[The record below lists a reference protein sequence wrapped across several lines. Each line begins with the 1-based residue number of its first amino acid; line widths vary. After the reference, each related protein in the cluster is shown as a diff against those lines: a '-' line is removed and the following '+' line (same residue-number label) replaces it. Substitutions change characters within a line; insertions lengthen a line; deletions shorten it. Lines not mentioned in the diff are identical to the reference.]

1 MQHLDPPMPERPGG
15 SWRGLFARRPDTE
28 HAPGRN
34 SYEQRM
40 TESLRDVVDERL
52 DDGLRA
58 IEQRAADLMREVAAE
73 MWRDSGGDIRPEQE
87 RIVSI
92 LSRDQA
98 LRSLI
103 TANDERF
110 QALALRADRLED
122 TVLGMADS
130 SRGTRRAME
139 ASAKTIKEI
148 STSPTLQGIDGI
160 RNQLELVEHHIAE
173 TFAHLDERDRLLTES
188 IDQQV
193 KEHAEIVAAETAR
206 IVDAMEG
213 YVQGG
218 TEVVGR
224 LAQRME
230 AHADAF
236 EQAFAAGDGPAGI
249 GQLVDDRVGQV
260 EQQIE
265 MLSERV
271 GIRGRDQES
280 LLVGIERHVEQRMMG
295 LAGLIRSDSQNLK
308 ELIEER
314 TSEQDE
320 VVREQLDEAIGAH
333 LEEIIDRTRT
343 QVEALARTTQEQT
356 AALTLGINASIERH
370 FADLSQQMDDQV
382 EAPVGQVATLPED
395 LEERLGDVLGD
406 KLSTHVDDRVTAIA
420 RLIRSDNRV
429 LAEQMAKLT
438 ASEERDEEDVDMM
451 KHVLRSVKELQAGV
465 ASDLLGTMDQRFQTI
480 SHQLHQETQSTAEAM
495 VKVAEVLGEKIDRL
509 SVRVDQGRGEE
520 LQVVI
525 ERMSDAIR
533 AMSAAG
539 RERTIELE

>member
-15 SWRGLFARRPDTE
+15 PWRGLFARRPDTE
-28 HAPGRN
+28 HASGRT
-34 SYEQRM
+34 SYEQRVAE
-40 TESLRDVVDERL
+40 TLRDVVDERL

-122 TVLGMADS
+122 TVREMADS
-130 SRGTRRAME
+130 SRATRRAME

-148 STSPTLQGIDGI
+148 STSPTLQGIDGV

-173 TFAHLDERDRLLTES
+173 TFAHLDERDRLLTET

-193 KEHAEIVAAETAR
+193 KEHAEIVAAETSR
-206 IVDAMEG
+206 IVEAMEG

-218 TEVVGR
+218 TEAVGR

-230 AHADAF
+230 AHADAL
-236 EQAFAAGDGPAGI
+236 EQAFAADDPSGI
-249 GQLVDDRVGQV
+249 GGLVDDRVEQV

-314 TSEQDE
+314 TSATEE
-320 VVREQLDEAIGAH
+320 VVRDQMDEAIGAH
-333 LEEIIDRTRT
+333 LDEIVDRTRT
-343 QVEALARTTQEQT
+343 QVEALARTTEEQL

-370 FADLSQQMDDQV
+370 FANLSQQMDDQM
-382 EAPVGQVATLPED
+382 EAPVGQVATLPD
-395 LEERLGDVLGD
+395 DFEERLGDVLGD
-406 KLSTHVDDRVTAIA
+406 KLVTHVDDRVTAIA

-429 LAEQMAKLT
+429 LAEQMAKVSG
-438 ASEERDEEDVDMM
+438 SEARDEEDLEMM

-509 SVRVDQGRGEE
+509 SVRVDQGHGEE

>member
-15 SWRGLFARRPDTE
+15 PWRGLFARRPDTE
-28 HAPGRN
+28 HTSGRT
-34 SYEQRM
+34 SYERRVAE
-40 TESLRDVVDERL
+40 TLRDVVDERL

-122 TVLGMADS
+122 TVREMGDS
-130 SRGTRRAME
+130 SRATRRAME

-173 TFAHLDERDRLLTES
+173 TFAQLDERDRLLTES
-188 IDQQV
+188 IDGQV
-193 KEHAEIVAAETAR
+193 KEHAEIVAQETAR
-206 IVDAMEG
+206 IVEAMEG

-218 TEVVGR
+218 TEAVGR

-236 EQAFAAGDGPAGI
+236 EQAFAAGDGAGI
-249 GQLVDDRVGQV
+249 GQIVDDRVGQV

-265 MLSERV
+265 LLSERV

-295 LAGLIRSDSQNLK
+295 LAGLIRSDSQTLK
-308 ELIEER
+308 ELIEDR
-314 TSEQDE
+314 TSAQEE

-333 LEEIIDRTRT
+333 LEDIVDRTRT
-343 QVEALARTTQEQT
+343 QVEALSRTTEEQL

-370 FADLSQQMDDQV
+370 FADLSQQVEDQM
-382 EAPVGQVATLPED
+382 APSGQATTLPED
-395 LEERLGDVLGD
+395 FEERLGDVLGD
-406 KLSTHVDDRVTAIA
+406 KLATHVDDRVTAIA

-429 LAEQMAKLT
+429 LAEQVARLGPT
-438 ASEERDEEDVDMM
+438 EERDEEDVEMM

-465 ASDLLGTMDQRFQTI
+465 ASELLGTMDQRFQTV

-509 SVRVDQGRGEE
+509 SVRVDQGHGEE

-533 AMSAAG
+533 AISAAG

>member
-15 SWRGLFARRPDTE
+15 PWRGLFARRPDTE
-28 HAPGRN
+28 RSPGRS
-34 SYEQRM
+34 SYEQM
-40 TESLRDVVDERL
+40 MAESLRDVVDERL

-87 RIVSI
+87 RIVSL

-122 TVLGMADS
+122 TVREMADS
-130 SRGTRRAME
+130 SRATRRAME
-139 ASAKTIKEI
+139 SSAKSIKEI
-148 STSPTLQGIDGI
+148 STSPTLQGIDGV

-173 TFAHLDERDRLLTES
+173 TFAQLDERDRRLAES
-188 IDQQV
+188 VDRQV
-193 KEHAEIVAAETAR
+193 KEHAEIVSQETAR
-206 IVDAMEG
+206 IVEAMEG

-230 AHADAF
+230 AHAESF
-236 EQAFAAGDGPAGI
+236 EQAFAAVDGPGL

-295 LAGLIRSDSQNLK
+295 IAGLIRSDSQALK
-308 ELIEER
+308 ELIQER
-314 TSEQDE
+314 TSVQEE
-320 VVREQLDEAIGAH
+320 VVREQMDEAIGDH
-333 LEEIIDRTRT
+333 LEEIVDRTRT
-343 QVEALARTTQEQT
+343 QVEALARTTEEQLS
-356 AALTLGINASIERH
+356 ALTLGINASIERH
-370 FADLSQQMDDQV
+370 LADFTQQVDDKM
-382 EAPVGQVATLPED
+382 EPPAGGVATLPED

-406 KLSTHVDDRVTAIA
+406 KLATHVDDRVTAIA
-420 RLIRSDNRV
+420 RLIRSDNKV

-438 ASEERDEEDVDMM
+438 GPEERDEDDVEMM
-451 KHVLRSVKELQAGV
+451 KHVLRSMKELQAGT

-509 SVRVDQGRGEE
+509 SVRVDQGHGEE